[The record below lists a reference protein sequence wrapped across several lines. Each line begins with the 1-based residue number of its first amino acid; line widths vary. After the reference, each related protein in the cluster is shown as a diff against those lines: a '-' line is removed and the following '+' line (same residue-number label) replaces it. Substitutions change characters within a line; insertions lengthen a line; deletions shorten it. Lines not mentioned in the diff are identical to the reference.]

1 MPFFGSSKKKTPS
14 SKTKKHHSW
23 RRGADMKHIIQDE
36 ARHDAARAAAATSPS
51 AAERHAEEAQCKAE
65 REKIHKKKNWI
76 TRSKTFQK
84 IVEGAYNAVDL
95 DSNGRLSAIEI
106 YAAVLL
112 VYVKL
117 ASQIKGLKPP
127 KMASIRLHAR
137 QVSGSN
143 LVDREAFGAIMAL
156 LLQDIAA
163 RVAAHVLMVL
173 VIVPLV
179 AARATNYIWAT
190 YDLHGMKYVSPAICT
205 QAFSLV
211 GISVALPQMYAFI
224 EHNIGKLPW
233 VKRKV
238 RTD

>member
-1 MPFFGSSKKKTPS
+1 MGLFSSTKTP
-14 SKTKKHHSW
+14 KGQKKKHHKYSH
-23 RRGADMKHIIQDE
+23 GESMKAMLRDE
-36 ARHDAARAAAATSPS
+36 LREDAARAGAVTPHTAAD
-51 AAERHAEEAQCKAE
+51 RHAEEAQCKAE

-127 KMASIRLHAR
+127 KMSSIRLHVR

-143 LVDREAFGAIMAL
+143 L
-156 LLQDIAA
+156 
-163 RVAAHVLMVL
+163 
-173 VIVPLV
+173 
-179 AARATNYIWAT
+179 
-190 YDLHGMKYVSPAICT
+190 
-205 QAFSLV
+205 SL
-211 GISVALPQMYAFI
+211 IHI
-224 EHNIGKLPW
+224 
-233 VKRKV
+233 
-238 RTD
+238 

>member
-1 MPFFGSSKKKTPS
+1 MGLFSATKTP
-14 SKTKKHHSW
+14 KGQKKKHHRYSH
-23 RRGADMKHIIQDE
+23 GGESMKAMLRDE
-36 ARHDAARAAAATSPS
+36 LREDARATAATSPS
-51 AAERHAEEAQCKAE
+51 ASERHAEEAQCKAE

-127 KMASIRLHAR
+127 KMSSIRLHVR

-173 VIVPLV
+173 VIVPLL
-179 AARATNYIWAT
+179 AARATKYIWET
-190 YDLHGMKYVSPAICT
+190 YDLHDMKYMSPAICT
-205 QAFSLV
+205 QVFSLV

-233 VKRKV
+233 MKRKV

>member
-1 MPFFGSSKKKTPS
+1 MGFFGSTKKKTPS
-14 SKTKKHHSW
+14 SKTKKHHSF
-23 RRGADMKHIIQDE
+23 RHGASTKAMVQAE
-36 ARHDAARAAAATSPS
+36 LREDAARAAAATSPS

-127 KMASIRLHAR
+127 KMASIRLHVR

-205 QAFSLV
+205 QAISLV

-233 VKRKV
+233 VKRKE

>member
-1 MPFFGSSKKKTPS
+1 MPSFFGSTKKKTPTP
-14 SKTKKHHSW
+14 KTKKHHSF

-36 ARHDAARAAAATSPS
+36 LHHDAARAGAVTPHTAAD
-51 AAERHAEEAQCKAE
+51 RHAEEAQCKAE

-127 KMASIRLHAR
+127 KMSSIRLHVR

-143 LVDREAFGAIMAL
+143 LVDREAF

-179 AARATNYIWAT
+179 AARATKYIWET
-190 YDLHGMKYVSPAICT
+190 YDLHDMKYMSPAICT
-205 QAFSLV
+205 QVFSLV

-233 VKRKV
+233 MKRKE

>member
-1 MPFFGSSKKKTPS
+1 MGFFGSTKKKTPS
-14 SKTKKHHSW
+14 SKTKKHHSF
-23 RRGADMKHIIQDE
+23 RRGADMKHIMQDE
-36 ARHDAARAAAATSPS
+36 LREDAARAAAATSPS

-127 KMASIRLHAR
+127 KMSSIRLHVR

-173 VIVPLV
+173 VTVPLL
-179 AARATNYIWAT
+179 AARATKYIWET
-190 YDLHGMKYVSPAICT
+190 YDLHDMKYMSPAICT
-205 QAFSLV
+205 QVFSLV

-233 VKRKV
+233 MKRKE